1 MRGSHL
7 DLLVLLESIS
17 YYFQVMKVEA
27 KLNDIFTFL
36 REYNS
41 VSLFGYVMIKRHLLL
56 HPVLYFHDITIEF

>member
-1 MRGSHL
+1 MRGSDL
-7 DLLVLLESIS
+7 DLLVLLKSIS

-41 VSLFGYVMIKRHLLL
+41 VSLFGYVMIKRHLFV